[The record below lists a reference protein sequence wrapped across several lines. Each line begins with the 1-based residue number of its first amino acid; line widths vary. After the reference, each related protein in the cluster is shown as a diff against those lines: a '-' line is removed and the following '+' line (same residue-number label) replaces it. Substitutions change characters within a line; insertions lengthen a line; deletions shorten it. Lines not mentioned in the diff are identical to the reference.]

1 MGRTDMSDMTYRPLL
16 KKKDLSLKIFS
27 YAICLCIVWIILDP
41 TIEFI
46 KFLFGGT
53 MLIEVGP
60 GYYQEVTAP
69 KSDFSSWKSFV
80 KFLGSR
86 TFKAFI
92 NSLIVSFGTTM
103 LCTYLSAITAYA
115 TVAYDWKLKRIF
127 NNLIIGFM
135 MLPGTIAT
143 IGFIQIAYK
152 FSWNNH
158 LSTMILGF
166 VASPLTVF
174 FMRMYLQATF
184 SKEMLESARID
195 GAGEFRIFN
204 QIMLPMLKPAI
215 ATQAIFIFMDSWYT
229 QFLAQV
235 LLTDV
240 RKQTLQSLNM
250 VDAANTT
257 VYILMYA
264 VPVIVYLIFAKNIVE
279 GVSLG
284 SVKA

>member
-1 MGRTDMSDMTYRPLL
+1 MSDMTYRPLL

-27 YAICLCIVWIILDP
+27 YAVCLCIVWIILPP

-46 KFLFGGT
+46 QFLFGGS
-53 MLIEVGP
+53 MQMQVAP
-60 GYYQEVTAP
+60 GRYEEVTAP
-69 KSDFSSWKSFV
+69 KSDFTSWKSFV

-92 NSLIVSFGTTM
+92 NSLIISFGSTI
-103 LCTYLSAITAYA
+103 LCTYISALTAYA
-115 TVAYDWKLKRIF
+115 TVAYDWKFKRTF
-127 NNLIIGFM
+127 NNLIMGFM

-158 LSTMILGF
+158 ISTMILGF
-166 VASPLTVF
+166 IASPLTVF
-174 FMRMYLQATF
+174 FMRMYLLATF

-204 QIMLPMLKPAI
+204 QIMLPILKPAI

-240 RKQTLQSLNM
+240 RKQTLMSLVM
-250 VDAANTT
+250 PDASYTT
-257 VYILMYA
+257 INILVYA
-264 VPVIVYLIFAKNIVE
+264 VPVIVYLVLAKNIVE